1 MKKRLPVAFPSRRLP
16 LLSVIMYKV
25 YPPPQSIAHANS
37 FPYTG
42 ALNFHRLA
50 VVNGQV
56 FQARDVQTG
65 EHVAVKMLKPD
76 VTAQAPG
83 MVRRFARDGE
93 ALRRVN
99 HPNIVELLATVQQ
112 DGQHYL
118 VMEEDAQ
125 AAVPVSFRSRFVPD
139 PILQTQEGATY
150 DD

>member
-1 MKKRLPVAFPSRRLP
+1 MQIPSLIQERYEILQP
-16 LLSVIMYKV
+16 LGSGGMG
-25 YPPPQSIAHANS
+25 
-37 FPYTG
+37 T
-42 ALNFHRLA
+42 
-50 VVNGQV
+50 V

-76 VTAQAPG
+76 VTAQDPS
-83 MVRRFARDGE
+83 MVQRFARDGE

-99 HPNIVELLATVQQ
+99 YPNIVELLATVQQ

-139 PILQTQEGATY
+139 PILHTQEGATY